1 MNPELLAW
9 AEGVRER
16 IRRIRAD
23 AGLSAREAGERCGVP
38 FANLN
43 KIETGKTAIPTIEFL
58 FDIAKGYGVPFQWL
72 MFGGETPKGGKKK

>member
-1 MNPELLAW
+1 M
-9 AEGVRER
+9 
-16 IRRIRAD
+16 
-23 AGLSAREAGERCGVP
+23 P